1 MRIEAFAIAA
11 GVVSAAMLAAA
22 IPTGSDAAERGRL
35 LAGAAAFTDWRA
47 DAPTVRRKI
56 TVEDLPQPY
65 ATRSASNDARVV
77 VRPAGASPQVP
88 PGFQVAL
95 FASGLRDPR
104 NMVTAPNGDIFVV
117 ESEPGRIR
125 VLRAG
130 DGEAKPHENGVFAS
144 GLDQPFGIAF
154 YSPGPQPQWLYVANT
169 NSVVRF
175 PYRVGDLKTGGKPER
190 VVRALP
196 TGGHITRTLA
206 FSQDGRK
213 MFVSVGS
220 AGDVG
225 EGMKKRSAAEIAR
238 WEAAHGLGATWDSD
252 TDRAAVLAFDPDGKN
267 RRVFASGLRNCV
279 GLNVHPQ
286 TGDLWCSVNER
297 DGLGDDLVPDY
308 VTRVRE
314 GAFFGWPWYYLGAHP
329 DPHHH
334 GERPDLADKITVP
347 DVLLQAH
354 AASMNIAF
362 YQGTQFPAEY
372 RQDAFVAE
380 HGSWN
385 RAKRTGPKVIRIHL
399 ENGVP
404 TGEYEDFLTGFV
416 VNDSS
421 VWGRPVGVTVAR
433 DGALLVSEDGNGTIW
448 RITWRGE

>member
-1 MRIEAFAIAA
+1 MRIAAFAIFGAL
-11 GVVSAAMLAAA
+11 SAALPAAA
-22 IPTGSDAAERGRL
+22 VHDGCEAAERGRL
-35 LAGAAAFTDWRA
+35 LSGAAAFTDWRA

-56 TVEDLPQPY
+56 TVEDLPAPFD
-65 ATRSASNDARVV
+65 TRSASNDPRIVA
-77 VRPAGASPQVP
+77 RPAGASPQVP
-88 PGFQVAL
+88 PGFQVEP

-104 NMVTAPNGDIFVV
+104 ALATAPNGDIFVL

-125 VLRAG
+125 LLRAG
-130 DGEAKPHENGVFAS
+130 DGESKPRATSVFGS
-144 GLDQPFGIAF
+144 GLNQPFGIAF
-154 YSPGPQPQWLYVANT
+154 YPPGPQPQWIYVANT

-175 PYRVGDLKTGGKPER
+175 AYRVGDLKASGRPETI
-190 VVRALP
+190 VRALP
-196 TGGHITRTLA
+196 TGGHITRNLA
-206 FSQDGRK
+206 FSQDGRR

-225 EGMKKRSAAEIAR
+225 EGMRKRGAAEIAR
-238 WEAAHGLGATWDSD
+238 WETEHGLGAAWDND
-252 TDRAAVLAFDPDGKN
+252 TDRAAVLVFDPDGRN

-279 GLNVHPQ
+279 GLNIHPQ

-297 DGLGDDLVPDY
+297 DGLGDNLVPDY
-308 VTRVRE
+308 VTRVRD
-314 GAFFGWPWYYLGAHP
+314 GAFFGWPWYYLGP
-329 DPHHH
+329 RQDPHHP
-334 GERPDLADKITVP
+334 GERPDLKDRITVP

-354 AASMNIAF
+354 SASMNIAF
-362 YQGTQFPAEY
+362 YAGTQFPAEY
-372 RQDAFVAE
+372 RHDAFVAE

-416 VNDSS
+416 VNDST
-421 VWGRPVGVTVAR
+421 VWGRPVGVTVAH

-448 RITWRGE
+448 RITWRGP